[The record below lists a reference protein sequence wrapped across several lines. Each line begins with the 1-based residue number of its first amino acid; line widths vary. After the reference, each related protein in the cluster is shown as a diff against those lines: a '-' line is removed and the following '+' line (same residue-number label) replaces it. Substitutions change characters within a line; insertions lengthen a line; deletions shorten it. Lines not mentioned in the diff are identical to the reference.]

1 MGFFSNIFGSSSK
14 SNPVDFSLVGAD
26 MHSHLIPGID
36 DGVKTLEESISLI
49 KKMSELGYKKL
60 ITTPHVMSD
69 YFKNN
74 KEIIYSGLET
84 VRAAVKSEGI
94 PIEIEAAAEYM
105 YDDGFVKKV
114 ASGDLLTFG
123 NNYLLIELG
132 YYFPPER
139 FFDVIFDL
147 KTSGINPILAH
158 PERYVY
164 WHESPDVYE
173 TLHDREILMQINLP
187 SLSGYYA
194 PQIKK
199 VAEMLIDKNFVD
211 FVGTDLHNHVYF
223 DQIVKA
229 AHSSSLA
236 KLIEKGTLKN
246 NTL

>member
-1 MGFFSNIFGSSSK
+1 
-14 SNPVDFSLVGAD
+14 

-60 ITTPHVMSD
+60 VTTPHIMSD

-74 KEIIYSGLET
+74 KEIIYAGLET
-84 VRAAVKSEGI
+84 VKEAVKKEGI
-94 PIEIEAAAEYM
+94 DIELEAAAEYM
-105 YDDGFVKKV
+105 YDDGFIKKV
-114 ASGDLLTFG
+114 SAGNLLTFG

-147 KTSGINPILAH
+147 KTSGYNPILAH
-158 PERYVY
+158 PERYTY
-164 WHESPDVYE
+164 WHDSPDVYQS
-173 TLHDREILMQINLP
+173 LRDRDILMQINLP

-199 VAEMLIDKNFVD
+199 VAEMLIDKQLVD

-223 DQIVKA
+223 EQILKA
-229 AHSSSLA
+229 GRSKHLETLVQSGL
-236 KLIEKGTLKN
+236 LKN
-246 NTL
+246 KTLLN